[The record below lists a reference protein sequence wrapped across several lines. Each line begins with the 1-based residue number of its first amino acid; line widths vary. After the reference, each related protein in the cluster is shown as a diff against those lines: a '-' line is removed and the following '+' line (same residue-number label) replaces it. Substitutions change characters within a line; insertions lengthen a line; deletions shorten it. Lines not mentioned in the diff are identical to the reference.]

1 MTNQVPERVLIFE
14 SAMHCDQKY
23 KNKPQ
28 LAKDGFEPTTSRDST
43 EGYYNHSATEL
54 VVILE
59 TTLKI

>member
-1 MTNQVPERVLIFE
+1 MISEIFQFLL
-14 SAMHCDQKY
+14 HCDQKY

-43 EGYYNHSATEL
+43 EGYYNHSATDL

-59 TTLKI
+59 TTLKV